1 MKKTALVLTIITS
14 FGLMTACNSPSGDRT
29 LYQERP
35 ATVSTNQY
43 SAAEFFKTTSISG
56 SSINHDNSAILVTDD
71 SSGIYNVYRY
81 PVDGSEPIQLTHS
94 DNNANYSVSWFPTD
108 DRILFTADQG
118 GNELNHLYVRE
129 VDGGVKDLTPG
140 ENLKARFLGWKND
153 NRTFF
158 VATNE
163 RDFKLFDLYA
173 YSADNYERTLI
184 FENSDA
190 LNIVVSP
197 DGNWVALLKPNSNAD
212 GDIYLVDLKGKDRTP
227 QLITEHDGSIR
238 FSTYTF
244 TTNSSELIFGT
255 NENTEFQQ
263 AWSYDLSS
271 GEKTPVFK
279 ADWDVSFFYYSQNGN
294 YRVAGINADA
304 QTQLDIIDTKTG
316 QAVELP
322 KLPAGDISGVNFSD
336 DGQMLAFYL
345 NADNSPANLYVY
357 KLEDKRVKQ
366 LSNTLNPTINKA
378 ELISSNVVRFDSF
391 DGLKIPGLL
400 YKPRQASAKN
410 KVPALIM
417 IHGGPGGQSRKGYN
431 AMLQH
436 LLNHG
441 YAIFSVNNRGSS
453 GYGKTFFHLDDKR
466 HGEDD
471 LQDIVYGKYYL
482 QSLDWVDPD
491 RIGVMGKSYG
501 GYLTMAAMTFTEEF
515 EVGIDIFGVTNWVRT
530 LTSVPPWLESLKP
543 VLYEEMGDPTT
554 DAERH
559 RRISPLFH
567 AEKIRKPIL
576 IIQGANDPRVLQIE
590 SDEMVAEIRKNSV
603 FVEYVLFD
611 DEGHGFRR
619 KANRIAASE
628 AYVKFLDTY
637 LTR

>member
-1 MKKTALVLTIITS
+1 MQFVFQISPLQPIVRNS
-14 FGLMTACNSPSGDRT
+14 F
-29 LYQERP
+29 
-35 ATVSTNQY
+35 
-43 SAAEFFKTTSISG
+43 
-56 SSINHDNSAILVTDD
+56 
-71 SSGIYNVYRY
+71 
-81 PVDGSEPIQLTHS
+81 
-94 DNNANYSVSWFPTD
+94 
-108 DRILFTADQG
+108 
-118 GNELNHLYVRE
+118 
-129 VDGGVKDLTPG
+129 
-140 ENLKARFLGWKND
+140 
-153 NRTFF
+153 
-158 VATNE
+158 
-163 RDFKLFDLYA
+163 
-173 YSADNYERTLI
+173 
-184 FENSDA
+184 
-190 LNIVVSP
+190 
-197 DGNWVALLKPNSNAD
+197 
-212 GDIYLVDLKGKDRTP
+212 
-227 QLITEHDGSIR
+227 
-238 FSTYTF
+238 
-244 TTNSSELIFGT
+244 FGT
-255 NENTEFQQ
+255 NKNGEYQQ
-263 AWSYDLSS
+263 AWAYNLST
-271 GEKTPVFK
+271 GEKSPVFK
-279 ADWDVSFFYYSQNGN
+279 ADWDVAFFYYSRNGH

-304 QTQLDIIDTKTG
+304 QTRLDIINTKTG

-322 KLPAGDISGVNFSD
+322 ELPAGDITGVNFSD

-345 NADNSPANLYVY
+345 NADNSPSNLYVY
-357 KLEDKRVKQ
+357 KLGDKRIKQ
-366 LSNTLNPTINKA
+366 LSDTLNPAISQADLT
-378 ELISSNVVRFDSF
+378 SSNVVRFDSF

-400 YKPRQASAKN
+400 YKPRQASTAN

-482 QSLDWVDPD
+482 QSLDWVDPNK
-491 RIGVMGKSYG
+491 IGVIGKSYG
-501 GYLTMAAMTFTEEF
+501 GYLTMAAMTFTDEF

-530 LTSVPPWLESLKP
+530 LASVPPWMESLKP
-543 VLYEEMGDPTT
+543 VLYEEMGDPVT

-590 SDEMVAEIRKNSV
+590 SDEMVAEIRKNGV

-611 DEGHGFRR
+611 DEGHGLRK

-628 AYVKFLDTY
+628 AYVKFLDVY
-637 LTR
+637 LKGGTP